1 MNKRRGASL
10 LSVMV
15 FLLFAVMITAQVFF
29 FAKSSVDSVAEQRE
43 IMMYRMNLD
52 SLVEEAKNLLRANN
66 EEEDWIQHESLLTQ
80 KGIDGNYSY
89 PLTYETLYKGFGTLL
104 TQLRYYDVEEKK
116 WKKTNGIRP
125 DWEENATYY
134 AVIHDLDY
142 GFNPSF
148 NRSIYVD
155 EDDGYGNTNAYK
167 KVFAAMN
174 PPVEDGDA
182 GTYNETTGKW
192 EPDEETGEWKPVR
205 RRYYLIRA
213 CARLPENYYG
223 RKLMYQ
229 VLVRRDN
236 EDDITYTKTHKV
248 EVISF
253 QEVWF

>member
-52 SLVEEAKNLLRANN
+52 SLVEEAKSRLEYANLITHENDLYK
-66 EEEDWIQHESLLTQ
+66 EENKMNYEMFYMGRNRDGGAGQIYTQ
-80 KGIDGNYSY
+80 KEYKCDGA
-89 PLTYETLYKGFGTLL
+89 
-104 TQLRYYDVEEKK
+104 DWAK
-116 WKKTNGIRP
+116 WKSESESEWKDNV
-125 DWEENATYY
+125 TYY

-142 GFNPSF
+142 KFDSDFQRDPY
-148 NRSIYVD
+148 IKK
-155 EDDGYGNTNAYK
+155 YGNTNAHK

-192 EPDEETGEWKPVR
+192 EPDEATGEWKPVR

-236 EDDITYTKTHKV
+236 EDDTTYMKTHKV